1 MWKSVEIV
9 RFGWNCANQSKLWKS
24 VEIVKIYCYE
34 ILLKLWN
41 FIKLWT
47 STETVKIG
55 WNCKNWNYEIL
66 DDLYLVLP
74 MFVCAIDVCLIF
86 GASYFCSSYICACY
100 ICPSYIWCLLF
111 SFFIYLRILYLSF
124 LYLVHPIFV
133 LPKFGAFY
141 FCVPINASSYNW
153 FFQWPWL
160 PMEWGGSE
168 VIITHIY
175 ISYHFI
181 RGNISSNTH
190 GMISGIWV

>member
-74 MFVCAIDVCLIF
+74 MFVRGINVLPIF
-86 GASYFCSSYICACY
+86 GATFFCSSYTCVSSIFVLP
-100 ICPSYIWCLLF
+100 IF
-111 SFFIYLRILYLSF
+111 LRTLYLSF
-124 LYLVHPIFV
+124 LHLVRPWCV
-133 LPKFGAFY
+133 LCLRSY
-141 FCVPINASSYNW
+141 WCVV
-153 FFQWPWL
+153 L
-160 PMEWGGSE
+160 
-168 VIITHIY
+168 
-175 ISYHFI
+175 
-181 RGNISSNTH
+181 
-190 GMISGIWV
+190 